1 MKSLF
6 ERLRTRRLTSIFIL
20 LGTLSI
26 AVVGGSFAAHGVRGQ
41 EKQNDSADATPL
53 KVVSSPVAP
62 NEFVKIAKQV
72 GPAVVNINTQTLPK
86 QSSMRG
92 GKPPNPHARNPHQ
105 QAPPDGDSPGGG
117 DGEDGQDGGGQ
128 GGQGNFQDFFNKF
141 FGGQAPDQGGD
152 GEDGGSQVRESLG
165 SGFIV
170 DAKGYIITNNHV
182 VDKADK
188 IFVKLSTDPDS
199 QDLGRPARVIGV
211 DKATDLA
218 VIKIESS
225 EPLAVVKLGNSDN
238 TQVGDWVEAIGSPFA
253 LAQTVTAGIISAKNR
268 TIEPG
273 ASGQFQHFIQT
284 DAAINP
290 GNSGGPL
297 LNMNGEV
304 IGVNTAIYTQSAGYQ
319 GIGFAMPSNTVAEI
333 YNDLIS
339 PNHKVVRGSIGIQFR
354 QGLSGAVNRVYGFKN
369 GVLVQQVQPNGP
381 ADKAGLKPGDII
393 TTLDG
398 RQIKDG
404 DDLVSE
410 IAGRRPGSSI
420 RLGFIRDGKPSDATV
435 TIGDRDKVFADM
447 GLQQASPTPDEG
459 GNPGESKLGIVVHDA
474 SPEMATKVHH
484 PGVIVQSVRTGSFAD
499 LQGLEPGLVII
510 RINKQATATRDQF
523 NAVVSKLKNGD
534 DVVFEV
540 VDPRRPND
548 GINYV
553 GGTLQ

>member
-1 MKSLF
+1 MNSLI
-6 ERLRTRRLTSIFIL
+6 ERLRTRRLASIFVL
-20 LGTLSI
+20 LSTLSLAI
-26 AVVGGSFAAHGVRGQ
+26 IGGSFLAHGVRGQ
-41 EKQNDSADATPL
+41 EKQNSSTDATPL
-53 KVVSSPVAP
+53 KVSNSNLPS
-62 NEFVKIAKQV
+62 NEFQNVFARIAKQV

-86 QSSMRG
+86 QSANRPGRRFHGRNM
-92 GKPPNPHARNPHQ
+92 PNPQ
-105 QAPPDGDSPGGG
+105 TPPDGD
-117 DGEDGQDGGGQ
+117 DDQDGGQGQ
-128 GGQGNFQDFFNKF
+128 GGDQGQQGFQDFFNRF
-141 FGGQAPDQGGD
+141 FGQQGPDG
-152 GEDGGSQVRESLG
+152 GEDDGGQVRESLG

-188 IFVKLSTDPDS
+188 IYVKLSTDPDS

-218 VIKIESS
+218 VIKIDAPSAL
-225 EPLAVVKLGNSDN
+225 PTVKLGNSDQV
-238 TQVGDWVEAIGSPFA
+238 QVGDWVEAIGSPFA
-253 LAQTVTAGIISAKNR
+253 LSQTVTAGIISAKNR

-297 LNMNGEV
+297 LNMAGEV

-319 GIGFAMPSNTVAEI
+319 GIGFAMPSNTVVDI

-339 PNHKVVRGSIGIQFR
+339 PSHKVVRGSIGIQFK

-381 ADKAGLKPGDII
+381 AAKAGLKPGDII
-393 TTLDG
+393 TTIDG

-410 IAGRRPGSSI
+410 IASRRPGSSI
-420 RLGFIRDGKPSDATV
+420 RLGFIRDGKPQDATV
-435 TIGDRDKVFADM
+435 TIGDRDQVFADL
-447 GLQQASPTPDEG
+447 GNPQRSDQPEEG
-459 GNPGESKLGIVVHDA
+459 GNAGESKLGIMVRDV
-474 SPEMATKVHH
+474 SPEMANKIKH
-484 PGVIVQSVRTGSFAD
+484 PGVVVQSVRTGSFAD

-510 RINKQATATRDQF
+510 RINKQDTGNRDQF
-523 NAVVSKLKNGD
+523 NAVVSKLKTGD

-540 VDPRRPND
+540 VDPRHPEL